1 MVRNIYTCI
10 VGVGVGGKSMRGKSW
25 QLMATVAGGVMGIL
39 TNQAAYPQSR
49 PYLHTQQYVWILRLF
64 TQHRQDTSF
73 KPHMSFNLQEKF
85 YNVYNQSQSTFQVI
99 FCAMLY
105 LVFECSWQAACHV

>member
-10 VGVGVGGKSMRGKSW
+10 VGVGVGGKSMRGKSC

-39 TNQAAYPQSR
+39 TRRHIHNPDHIYKQHNMFGNLDYKSGQLYQTSYVIQLAR
-49 PYLHTQQYVWILRLF
+49 KIQYC
-64 TQHRQDTSF
+64 
-73 KPHMSFNLQEKF
+73 LQPITK
-85 YNVYNQSQSTFQVI
+85 YISCDI
-99 FCAMLY
+99 CAMLY

>member
-25 QLMATVAGGVMGIL
+25 QLMATVAGGVIGIL

-49 PYLHTQQYVWILRLF
+49 PYLHTQQYVWKLRLF

-73 KPHMSFNLQEKF
+73 KPHYVIQLARKILKCLQPVTK
-85 YNVYNQSQSTFQVI
+85 YISSDILCYVI
-99 FCAMLY
+99 FGI
-105 LVFECSWQAACHV
+105 

>member
-1 MVRNIYTCI
+1 MLVW
-10 VGVGVGGKSMRGKSW
+10 GVGGKSMRGKSW

-49 PYLHTQQYVWILRLF
+49 PYLHTQHVWKLRLF

-73 KPHMSFNLQEKF
+73 KPHMSFNLHQEKI